1 MLKSKKTNFTI
12 NLTTKKKKNSLKNNH
27 RKITILMTSQ
37 LYLRQLE

>member
-12 NLTTKKKKNSLKNNH
+12 NLITKKKKNFLKNNH
-27 RKITILMTSQ
+27 RKITILMTNH